1 MSLITINTKQVSG
14 ALFNDKNGRELFVAR
29 NTKAPVIMTGYV
41 GAGEV
46 KGEDGKYSPTEYGRL
61 SMEASL
67 AGEGD
72 NTRLVLSIG
81 GGALRGVLF
90 RAKKEGVNYD
100 YQGMIEDGSGL
111 EYPVFGRKI
120 DGERGQFI
128 ALSSMD
134 KEKREENGNGG
145 NGQSS
150 ARKEREAVPAD
161 ADTDL
166 PF

>member
-14 ALFNDKNGRELFVAR
+14 ALFNEKNGRELFVAR
-29 NTKAPVIMTGYV
+29 NTKSPVIMTGYV

-61 SMEASL
+61 TMEAAL

-72 NTRLVLSIG
+72 NSRLVLSIG

-90 RAKKEGVNYD
+90 RAKKDGVNYD
-100 YQGMIEDGSGL
+100 YQGMIEDGNGF

-134 KEKREENGNGG
+134 KAKREENGSASNAP
-145 NGQSS
+145 
-150 ARKEREAVPAD
+150 ARKEHEAVPAEQD
-161 ADTDL
+161 EGL